1 MYTSHTSQYKH
12 LQYSTESSWSCNEC
26 LWALN
31 SLTFA
36 NVSNIEGELNVTDL
50 SHDLDDSSRSHHA
63 GNDKDSLISHRQ
75 AHPHLLF
82 LAHLNINSLQSKFDE
97 LQLINN
103 RLRAG
108 ILVLTET
115 KIDSSYP
122 DSQFKMANYRLYRQD
137 RVKGGG
143 GILTYISSKLPSK
156 KLKITKTYKTIE
168 LLAVEVKL
176 EGTCAVVLGIYRP
189 PRSKGANYYQVL
201 EEELNEITSWAIS
214 KCQTIIITGDLNLD
228 RLKPNEREG
237 KLLTDLEEVFEL
249 TCLIDQATRVTTTSS
264 TLLDVIL
271 TNTPDLFKS
280 AGVAEMGLSD
290 HKLVYTFV
298 NKVVK
303 QHAARIINCRS
314 TKHLDL
320 EEFKKDLYDTG
331 TRTHRYQS
339 TSSIHIGRPSS
350 RKSWTNISR

>member
-1 MYTSHTSQYKH
+1 M
-12 LQYSTESSWSCNEC
+12 
-26 LWALN
+26 
-31 SLTFA
+31 
-36 NVSNIEGELNVTDL
+36 
-50 SHDLDDSSRSHHA
+50 
-63 GNDKDSLISHRQ
+63 
-75 AHPHLLF
+75 
-82 LAHLNINSLQSKFDE
+82 
-97 LQLINN
+97 
-103 RLRAG
+103 
-108 ILVLTET
+108 
-115 KIDSSYP
+115 
-122 DSQFKMANYRLYRQD
+122 
-137 RVKGGG
+137 
-143 GILTYISSKLPSK
+143 
-156 KLKITKTYKTIE
+156 
-168 LLAVEVKL
+168 AVEVKL

-237 KLLTDLEEVFEL
+237 KPLTDLEKVFEL

-320 EEFKKDLYDTG
+320 QEFKKDLNDTEWLEDPSVPVNEQY
-331 TRTHRYQS
+331 THWKTKLTKIMDKHLPVRKM
-339 TSSIHIGRPSS
+339 RV
-350 RKSWTNISR
+350 RKSDVPYMNAEWKAAIRKKRKYAKKFSKDRNSETWELMKKWRNQATRLRRRAIKDYWKGISCNLNDNPRKFFGIFCLYHVKEQ